1 MTRDKAR
8 ELSEIVDSI
17 KNTLAATAT
26 GGSKMDGGEYA
37 KFRELL
43 IDEGTIRDRLPQ
55 FVRTCRSL
63 GEFWSF
69 IKPKFP
75 SYQERRDYLR
85 DEFEPVLSFLE
96 NVSHLPADAVVSAG
110 LKASAADQVHAMW
123 AKALDRR
130 ADDPEGAITAAR
142 TLLETV
148 CKHLL
153 EEQGETPD
161 DKADLPKLYGALAA
175 KLSLAP
181 SQHTEQVFKQIL
193 GGCHAVVEGLG
204 ALRNRLSDAHGR
216 GKAGARPSARHAELA
231 VNLAGSL
238 ALFLVETAKEHVKK
252 SAASRQDG
260 S

>member
-1 MTRDKAR
+1 MTREKAR
-8 ELSEIVDSI
+8 DLFETVESI
-17 KNTLAATAT
+17 KNTLVAVAT
-26 GGSKMDGGEYA
+26 GGDRSDNSGYGPLRA
-37 KFRELL
+37 IVLDDPL
-43 IDEGTIRDRLPQ
+43 VRDRVPA

-63 GEFWSF
+63 AEFWSF
-69 IKPKFP
+69 IQPKFL
-75 SYQERRDYLR
+75 SYRERREYLR
-85 DEFEPVLSFLE
+85 EQFEPALSFLE
-96 NVSHLPADAVVSAG
+96 GASNLPADAVVSAG

-130 ADDPEGAITAAR
+130 TDDPEGAITAAR
-142 TLLETV
+142 TLLETT

-153 EEQGETPD
+153 EAQDETPD
-161 DKADLPKLYGALAA
+161 EKADLPKLYGTLAA

-216 GKAGARPSARHAELA
+216 GKAGARPSARHAQLA

-238 ALFLVETAKEHVKK
+238 ALFFVETTQEQAKKA
-252 SAASRQDG
+252 SAASGQE
-260 S
+260 